1 MKRTLL
7 SSLVVGAALSATP
20 VMAQTFSSNQTGQFN
35 VKMQIQGQCILQTAS
50 DLNFGSTGIIN
61 ANIDQSSTLVVQC
74 TNGTP
79 YNVALNYGA
88 NGTSA
93 ATRAMTAGGTDQVK
107 YALFR
112 DVARTIPWGNTATDA
127 YSDTGKGSTVQIPVY
142 GRVPAQNAVAP
153 GNYSDTITVTVNY

>member
-1 MKRTLL
+1 MLSALRPFPSVSIWQSERGALKLL

-79 YNVALNYGA
+79 
-88 NGTSA
+88 
-93 ATRAMTAGGTDQVK
+93 
-107 YALFR
+107 
-112 DVARTIPWGNTATDA
+112 
-127 YSDTGKGSTVQIPVY
+127 
-142 GRVPAQNAVAP
+142 
-153 GNYSDTITVTVNY
+153 